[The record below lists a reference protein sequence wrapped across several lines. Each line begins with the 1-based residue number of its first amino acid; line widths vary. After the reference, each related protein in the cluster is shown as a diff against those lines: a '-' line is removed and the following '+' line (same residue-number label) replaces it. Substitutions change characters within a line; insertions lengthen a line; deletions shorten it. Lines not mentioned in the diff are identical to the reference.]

1 MGYDPAMLIF
11 ALDEAAKTTI
21 VYVALWFVLF
31 PALVTAL
38 IGVAL
43 FQTYKEHGE
52 NQANR
57 RRPRA

>member
-1 MGYDPAMLIF
+1 MLYDPAMLLF
-11 ALDEAAKTTI
+11 ALDEAATTTI
-21 VYVALWFVLF
+21 VYVILWFVAF

-43 FQTYKEHGE
+43 FQTYKEHAE

-57 RRPRA
+57 RRPRP

>member
-1 MGYDPAMLIF
+1 VLYDRPMLMF
-11 ALDEAAKTTI
+11 ALDEAATTTI
-21 VYVALWFVLF
+21 VYVIVWFVAF

-43 FQTYKEHGE
+43 FQTYKEHAE

-57 RRPRA
+57 RRPRS

>member
-1 MGYDPAMLIF
+1 MLIL
-11 ALDEAAKTTI
+11 ALSEAAQTTI
-21 VYVALWFVLF
+21 VYVIVWFVAF

-43 FQTYKEHGE
+43 FQTYKERAE